1 MRFMIFVWLGVE
13 VLQLL
18 VLAGLV
24 VGYRNL
30 QRKVDGEYRFAER
43 PPRSVT
49 DE

>member
-1 MRFMIFVWLGVE
+1 MRF
-13 VLQLL
+13 L
-18 VLAGLV
+18 VLVWAVVEILQIAVIGVLI

-30 QRKVDGEYRFAER
+30 QRRVEADYRFAER